1 MAYLV
6 NTTKT
11 DIVIPWYRYNGHK
24 KLRPNERIEIMDDEE
39 WYEFFKPFSVC
50 GIRVDRVPVKK
61 ELSIQEE
68 KEILKVE
75 IKKVNNEVKDTAP
88 TTEINEIKED
98 VSTKEVVEE
107 TKEDTPKEEVAEE
120 EPKEDLSKKTFA
132 ELKKMA
138 KEKGLD
144 TTAKKKADLLKML
157 QG

>member
-24 KLRPNERIEIMDDEE
+24 RLRPNERIEIMDDEE

-50 GIRVDRVPVKK
+50 GIRLDRVPAKK

-68 KEILKVE
+68 KEILKAE
-75 IKKVNNEVKDTAP
+75 IKKVNSEVKEDIP
-88 TTEINEIKED
+88 TVE
-98 VSTKEVVEE
+98 TKEEVSD
-107 TKEDTPKEEVAEE
+107 TDIKEDTPTEEVSKEEVS

-132 ELKKMA
+132 ELKKIA

-144 TTAKKKADLLKML
+144 TTAKKKVDLLKML